1 MKYTATAIVKDKITA
16 QVDLNNQIG
25 ATILFATDTPTGE
38 ILTLIDGGEP
48 NTIYPIVVIDGGSL

>member
-1 MKYTATAIVKDKITA
+1 MKYTAKAIIKDKITA
-16 QVDLNNQIG
+16 SVDVNGQLS

-38 ILTLIDGGEP
+38 ILTVIDGGGP